1 MMRTLMIFTVA
12 AALAVSVVAAPIE
25 RELAFSPGE
34 KLEIRLQGGGSIDLS
49 GWDRDGIHVIAT
61 PASSYRGA
69 VRIDRVAGG
78 ARIETDHGARRSSG
92 NVDLVIR
99 APRRLDVSLETMGGR
114 VRIAG
119 VEGALSGTTMGG
131 AVDLSRIAGKVRITT
146 MGGPIVLRDSEVDG
160 SLKTMGGNVLFENVI
175 GNVTG
180 SSMGGNVTQKN
191 VRPRTT
197 GAGAEPVVISTMGGN
212 VVIDEAPAGAAA
224 STMGGNIRIR
234 SAREF
239 AKAKTMG
246 GNITIEAVEGWVDAS
261 TMGGDVEVTMTGS
274 GRQGKRD
281 VTITSKAG
289 NIVLTVPRDLEFV
302 ADVEIAYTA
311 TSRRAYRLTS
321 DFPLTVTETDQWT
334 RVSGTPTR
342 YIRGSG
348 KIGSGTNKLTI
359 RTVNGDVTIRR
370 GR

>member
-1 MMRTLMIFTVA
+1 MTRTMMMLLISVALTVS
-12 AALAVSVVAAPIE
+12 LLAAPVE
-25 RELAFSPGE
+25 KELPFSPGE
-34 KLEIRLQGGGSIDLS
+34 KLEIQLKSGGSINLS
-49 GWDRDGIHVIAT
+49 GWDRDRIHVVAT
-61 PASSYRGA
+61 PSRSYAGA
-69 VRIDRVAGG
+69 VSIDRAGAG
-78 ARIETDHGARRSSG
+78 VKIETDHGGRRSSG

-99 APRRLDVSLETMGGR
+99 VPRRLDVSLNTMGGR
-114 VRIAG
+114 VRITG
-119 VEGALSGTTMGG
+119 VEGRLSGTTMGG
-131 AVDLSRIAGKVRITT
+131 AVDLSRIAGNVQVTT
-146 MGGPIVLRDSEVDG
+146 MGGPITLRDSDVDG

-191 VRPRTT
+191 VRARDGGSDAKPM
-197 GAGAEPVVISTMGGN
+197 VVSTMGGN
-212 VVIDEAPAGAAA
+212 VVIDEAPAGAEA

-274 GRQGKRD
+274 GRRGKRD
-281 VTITSKAG
+281 ITISSKSG

-311 TSRRAYRLTS
+311 NSRRSYRLTS
-321 DFPLTVTETDQWT
+321 DFPLAVTETDQWT

-342 YIRGSG
+342 YIRGAG
-348 KIGSGTNKLTI
+348 RIGAGTNKLTI
-359 RTVNGDVTIRR
+359 RTINGDVTIRR